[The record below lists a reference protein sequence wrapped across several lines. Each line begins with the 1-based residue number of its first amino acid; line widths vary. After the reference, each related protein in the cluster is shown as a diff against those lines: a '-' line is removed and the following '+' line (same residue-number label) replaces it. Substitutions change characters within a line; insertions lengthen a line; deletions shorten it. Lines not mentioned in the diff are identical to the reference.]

1 MTVGQGREYQFLCA
15 RAVYISLDIHST
27 QSIHVRGWD
36 VAGTNVLALFFFRH
50 EYDKSSMG
58 VWPLSQE
65 GIKNLH
71 MMNLQRRP
79 VLSNRVSTRSTSD
92 PPMRLARR

>member
-1 MTVGQGREYQFLCA
+1 MFWHYSFFDMNMTSRLWEFGL
-15 RAVYISLDIHST
+15 
-27 QSIHVRGWD
+27 
-36 VAGTNVLALFFFRH
+36 
-50 EYDKSSMG
+50 
-58 VWPLSQE
+58 LSQK

-92 PPMRLARR
+92 PPMRGLA